1 MQVPG
6 SGDKSPI
13 FLPGSGPAVL
23 CLHGFSGTPYE
34 TAPLAH
40 FLAAAGFFVSSPLL
54 AGHGETVDVLG
65 KTRWQ
70 DWLAS
75 SEAAFER
82 LRAESG
88 QPTIAIAGFSM
99 GGLLALRLARRHPR
113 RAVSALALMAPPL
126 RLPRREE
133 ILMRAWRLLPAIVNR
148 SRFAVVKK
156 RGGSDVSDSAIR
168 SENPALAEMPLAGVV
183 ELMELARVVRD
194 DLGTIFTPTLLVHGE
209 RDRTV
214 PLESSFELAGRLA
227 SSVVERLQL
236 PRSGHLVGVDIERAT
251 FCAKVKDFF
260 TRQLQARADERIP

>member
-1 MQVPG
+1 MQVSG
-6 SGDKSPI
+6 SGDKSPL

-23 CLHGFSGTPYE
+23 CMHGFSGTPYE

-54 AGHGETVDVLG
+54 AGHGETAVVLG

-70 DWLAS
+70 DWLDGA
-75 SEAAFER
+75 EAAFER

-88 QPTIAIAGFSM
+88 QPAVAIAGFSM

-113 RAVSALALMAPPL
+113 ASSALALMAPPL
-126 RLPRREE
+126 QLPRRDEVF
-133 ILMRAWRLLPAIVNR
+133 MRVWRRLPSFVRR

-168 SENPALAEMPLAGVV
+168 AENPALDEMPLAGVA

-194 DLGTIFTPTLLVHGE
+194 DLGAIATPTLLVHGE

-214 PLESSFELAGRLA
+214 PIESSFELAGRLT

-236 PRSGHLVGVDIERAT
+236 PRSGHLVGVDIEQAT
-251 FCAKVKDFF
+251 FCATVEDFF
-260 TRQLQARADERIP
+260 TRQIQAAADERIP

>member
-13 FLPGSGPAVL
+13 FLPGRGPAVL

-40 FLAAAGFFVSSPLL
+40 FLATAGFFVASPLL
-54 AGHGETVDVLG
+54 AGHGETAVVLG
-65 KTRWQ
+65 KTCWQ
-70 DWLAS
+70 DWLDSA
-75 SEAAFER
+75 EAAFNR

-88 QPTIAIAGFSM
+88 QPAVAIAGFSM

-113 RAVSALALMAPPL
+113 IVSALALMAPPL
-126 RLPRREE
+126 RLPLRDE
-133 ILMRAWRLLPAIVNR
+133 ILMRVWRRLPSFVRR

-156 RGGSDVSDSAIR
+156 RGGSDVSDSASR
-168 SENPALAEMPLAGVV
+168 AENPALAEMPLAGVV
-183 ELMELARVVRD
+183 ELMELARAVRD
-194 DLGTIFTPTLLVHGE
+194 DLGSIVTPTLLVNGG

-214 PLESSFELAGRLA
+214 PPESSLDLAGRLA

-236 PRSGHLVGVDIERAT
+236 PRSGHLVGVDIERAK
-251 FCAKVKDFF
+251 FCATVKDFF
-260 TRQLQARADERIP
+260 TRQIQAGTNERIP

>member
-1 MQVPG
+1 VPG
-6 SGDKSPI
+6 SGDKSPL

-54 AGHGETVDVLG
+54 AGHGETAVVLG

-70 DWLAS
+70 DWLDSAK
-75 SEAAFER
+75 AAFDR

-88 QPTIAIAGFSM
+88 RPAVAIAGFSM
-99 GGLLALRLARRHPR
+99 GGLLALRLARRHPHPG
-113 RAVSALALMAPPL
+113 AVSALALIAPPL
-126 RLPRREE
+126 RLPRRDE
-133 ILMRAWRLLPAIVNR
+133 ILMRAWRRLPSFVRR

-168 SENPALAEMPLAGVV
+168 AENPALDEMPLAGVV

-194 DLGTIFTPTLLVHGE
+194 DLGAVFTPTLLVHGE

-214 PLESSFELAGRLA
+214 PIESSFELAGRLA
-227 SSVVERLQL
+227 SSVVEHLQL
-236 PRSGHLVGVDIERAT
+236 PRSGHLVGVDIEQAT
-251 FCAKVKDFF
+251 FCAKVEDFF
-260 TRQLQARADERIP
+260 TRQIQAAADERSP